1 MFYNFFLFLIVIICW
16 SPTWYII
23 KFQLGIVDP
32 ILSVAY
38 RFFIASVILFCFT
51 IITKRKM
58 SFRLE
63 DHFWFFLLGMNLFSL
78 NYILFYIAN
87 QYLVSGIVAVC
98 FSGLIFMNILNERV
112 FFKIKATSK
121 TYLASLIGL
130 VGLFIIFNKEITNF
144 TYSNKVHFGILLGI
158 IATYFASL
166 GNIVSLRNS
175 INSLPIISSLSYA
188 MLYVSVFTFIISVI
202 LDKEINFDI
211 SFSYITSLLFLSIVG
226 SVLAF
231 TLYLKLIEHIGA
243 GRAGYIGAIL
253 PVVAL
258 LISTYFEDLV
268 WNQNIILGL
277 PLLIFGAVLV
287 IHQKQQYSINSK
299 LIKKITKY

>member
-1 MFYNFFLFLIVIICW
+1 MLYNISLFLIVIICW
-16 SPTWYII
+16 SPTWYVI

-32 ILSVAY
+32 ILSVSY

-58 SFRLE
+58 FFKLQ
-63 DHFWFFLLGMNLFSL
+63 DHLWFFLLGMNLFSL

-112 FFKIKATSK
+112 FFNIKATTK
-121 TYLASLIGL
+121 TYFASFIGL
-130 VGLFIIFNKEITNF
+130 SGFFIIFNKEITSF
-144 TYSNKVHFGILLGI
+144 TYSDNAHFGILLGVL
-158 IATYFASL
+158 ATYFASL

-175 INSLPIISSLSYA
+175 RNNLPIISALSYA
-188 MLYVSVFTFIISVI
+188 MLYGSLFTFVISII
-202 LDKEINFDI
+202 LNKEINFDL
-211 SFSYITSLLFLSIVG
+211 SFSYITSLLFLSIIG

-231 TLYLKLIEHIGA
+231 TLYLKLVEHIGT
-243 GRAGYIGAIL
+243 GRAGYIGTIL
-253 PVVAL
+253 PVIAL
-258 LISTYFEDLV
+258 LISTYFEHLA

-287 IHQKQQYSINSK
+287 IHQKQQYKSK
-299 LIKKITKY
+299 F

>member
-1 MFYNFFLFLIVIICW
+1 MFFNIFLFVIVICCW
-16 SPTWYII
+16 SPTWYVI

-51 IITKRKM
+51 TITKRKI
-58 SFRLE
+58 SFKLQ
-63 DHFWFFLLGMNLFSL
+63 DHFWFFLLGINLFSL

-87 QYLVSGIVAVC
+87 QYLISGIVAVC
-98 FSGLIFMNILNERV
+98 FSSLLFMNILNERV
-112 FFKIKATSK
+112 FLKIKATSK

-130 VGLFIIFNKEITNF
+130 VGLFIIFNKEIISF

-166 GNIVSLRNS
+166 GNIVSFRNS
-175 INSLPIISSLSYA
+175 KKSLPIISTLSYA
-188 MLYVSVFTFIISVI
+188 MLYGSIFTFIISVI
-202 LDKEINFDI
+202 LNKEIIFDI

-231 TLYLKLIEHIGA
+231 TMYLKLVENIGA

-253 PVVAL
+253 PVIAL
-258 LISTYFEDLV
+258 LISTYFENLV
-268 WNQNIILGL
+268 WNQNIMLGL

-287 IHQKQQYSINSK
+287 IHQKQQYNLNSK
-299 LIKKITKY
+299 LI

>member
-1 MFYNFFLFLIVIICW
+1 M
-16 SPTWYII
+16 
-23 KFQLGIVDP
+23 
-32 ILSVAY
+32 LSVAY
-38 RFFIASVILFCFT
+38 RFFIAASILFFFT

-58 SFRLE
+58 FFKLV

-112 FFKIKATSK
+112 FFKIKATYK

-130 VGLFIIFNKEITNF
+130 VGLFIIFYKEISSF
-144 TYSNKVHFGILLGI
+144 SYSNNVHLGILLGI

-175 INSLPIISSLSYA
+175 KNNLPIISSLSYA
-188 MLYVSVFTFIISVI
+188 MLYGSIFTFVISVI
-202 LDKEINFDI
+202 WNIEIKFDL
-211 SFSYITSLLFLSIVG
+211 SFSYITSLLFLSFVG

-231 TLYLKLIEHIGA
+231 TLYLKLVEHIGA

-253 PVVAL
+253 PIIAL
-258 LISTYFEDLV
+258 LISSYFENLV
-268 WNQNIILGL
+268 WNKNIIVGL

-287 IHQKQQYSINSK
+287 INQKQQYKINSK
-299 LIKKITKY
+299 LI